1 MDKIE
6 ATGENAQQIEFWNSK
21 SAATSWVGKNEEM
34 DAMLRPL
41 GVMAIERAN
50 IRPGEQV
57 LDIGCGCGA
66 TTLDMVNTVGSAGR
80 VTGIDISAPMLELAD
95 HKIQQLPG
103 SLHDVPSFTL
113 ADASLYEFS
122 NTEYDLLFSRFGVMF
137 FADPTAAFANMRV
150 ALKPGGRLAFMC
162 WGPISENDWVMKP
175 MMAAR
180 AHLPDTAPTDPKAPG
195 PFALSD
201 REYVKDILT
210 TAGFTDVAFEA
221 RTHLMRVGRGDT
233 LEEAAESCL
242 EAGPVSRML
251 RDQPDAVKDQV
262 KKSVASAIAEHYKDG
277 SVELIGK
284 CWIVTAQN
292 PAA

>member
-21 SAATSWVGKNEEM
+21 SAASWVEKNEEM
-34 DAMLRPL
+34 DGMLRPL
-41 GVMAIERAN
+41 GAMAIERAN
-50 IRPGEQV
+50 LRPGEQI

-66 TTLDMVNTVGSAGR
+66 TTLDMVNTVGSIGR
-80 VTGIDISAPMLELAD
+80 VTGIDISAPMLELAN
-95 HKIQQLPG
+95 HKIQQLPD
-103 SLHDVPSFTL
+103 SLRDVPSFTL
-113 ADASLYEFS
+113 ADASLHEFS
-122 NTEYDLLFSRFGVMF
+122 KTEYDLLFSRFGVMF
-137 FADPTAAFANMRV
+137 FADPTAAFTNMRV

-180 AHLPDTAPTDPKAPG
+180 AHLPDAAPTDPKAPG

-201 REYVKDILT
+201 REYVRDILT

-221 RTHLMRVGRGDT
+221 RTHLMRVGTGDT
-233 LEEAAESCL
+233 LEEATESCL
-242 EAGPVSRML
+242 GAGPVSRML
-251 RDQPDAVKDQV
+251 RDQPDTVKNQV
-262 KKSVASAIAEHYKDG
+262 KKSVASALAEHYKDG
-277 SVELIGK
+277 CVELIGK